1 MDLQK
6 TLHEIPNY
14 IKVLDAVTNE
24 LEQVKKQIISLRTGC
39 LAGRSAGAAVG
50 TVGTVISIIGFI
62 GAPLT
67 GGLSLAATAGGM
79 TTGLVGGA
87 AVGIAEGVQHHQ
99 KQDLVKRIKELET
112 RIKEADQRLMCL
124 VNDIKIDEEE
134 ECEEVSE
141 DETKNEASWFSTLIP
156 KAIEAGRATKAAFAA
171 ANKTRRALKM
181 ATKSLIVTDVLFTVF
196 EVASIAK
203 DWSAQDPTVEDI
215 DRLIKTIQ

>member
-99 KQDLVKRIKELET
+99 KQEKRNKANHALLINLTGYST
-112 RIKEADQRLMCL
+112 RMLPS
-124 VNDIKIDEEE
+124 VEE
-134 ECEEVSE
+134 
-141 DETKNEASWFSTLIP
+141 KRMI
-156 KAIEAGRATKAAFAA
+156 AG
-171 ANKTRRALKM
+171 
-181 ATKSLIVTDVLFTVF
+181 
-196 EVASIAK
+196 
-203 DWSAQDPTVEDI
+203 Q
-215 DRLIKTIQ
+215 